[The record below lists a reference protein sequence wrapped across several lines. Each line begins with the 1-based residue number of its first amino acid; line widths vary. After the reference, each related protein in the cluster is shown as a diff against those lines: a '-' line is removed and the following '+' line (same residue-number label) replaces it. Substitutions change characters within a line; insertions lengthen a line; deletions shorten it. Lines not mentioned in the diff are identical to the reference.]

1 MSIWLCL
8 ILCIFSSLAEGV
20 PPQTPIIGI
29 YTQTNED
36 DGKTSYIASSYVKF
50 IEMSGAQVIPLYSFS
65 SSQSLLKQLQNVN
78 GVLIPGGA
86 MDYDMKDLWTRNTD
100 VILKYAIEEND
111 KGNVFPVFGTC
122 MGHQLLAYL
131 TSNYT
136 NSIFTTVHGDD
147 AIVLPINIV

>member
-65 SSQSLLKQLQNVN
+65 SS
-78 GVLIPGGA
+78 
-86 MDYDMKDLWTRNTD
+86 
-100 VILKYAIEEND
+100 
-111 KGNVFPVFGTC
+111 
-122 MGHQLLAYL
+122 
-131 TSNYT
+131 
-136 NSIFTTVHGDD
+136 
-147 AIVLPINIV
+147 